1 MPLNV
6 QYHKHPTLQ
15 FAMERTW
22 FMLLVSE
29 SRTRPRIYFSHSQ
42 RTAVRITL
50 PRKKKPKS
58 ERAVRRERRFWLL
71 FREDMIICRCQKNS
85 RTFSSA
91 IVRVW
96 ELMRPGFEPVTFLSA
111 DGPLSNLTRWHLCS
125 EEGLAMESSLVQR
138 NILRI
143 IVSVWPVVT
152 YMYFT

>member
-6 QYHKHPTLQ
+6 QYHKHPSLH

-22 FMLLVSE
+22 FILLVSE
-29 SRTRPRIYFSHSQ
+29 PRTRPRIYFTHFQ
-42 RTAVRITL
+42 RAVRITV
-50 PRKKKPKS
+50 PRKNPKS
-58 ERAVRRERRFWLL
+58 ERAVRRGLRFWFL

>member
-6 QYHKHPTLQ
+6 QYHKHPTLH

-22 FMLLVSE
+22 FILLVSE
-29 SRTRPRIYFSHSQ
+29 SRTRPRIYFSHFQ
-42 RTAVRITL
+42 RAVRITV
-50 PRKKKPKS
+50 PRKEPENWTS
-58 ERAVRRERRFWLL
+58 CEE
-71 FREDMIICRCQKNS
+71 EDMIICRCQKNS